1 MAVDAFAQAESSPSR
16 LGDRGV
22 TVMGI
27 LNVTPDSF
35 SDGGQFQQ
43 TQSAIERAV
52 LMSQQGASIIDVGGE
67 STRPRSKGISVD
79 EELDRVIPVI
89 EGIRKRIDTLIS
101 IDTSKPIVMQ
111 EAVSAGAGFINDVRA
126 LREPEALC
134 TAAQLG
140 VPICLV
146 HMKGEPHTMQDNP
159 TYGNVVND
167 VRAFLKSRA
176 GVCEKAGIA
185 ATDIYLDPGFGFGKA
200 LEHNMELLRNLG
212 RLIELG
218 WPVLIGL
225 SRKQMV
231 GALLGD
237 LKRDRTAG
245 SVALAMLAAV
255 KGVSILRVHDV
266 AETIDAIRVLGK
278 VGAVELA
285 F

>member
-1 MAVDAFAQAESSPSR
+1 M
-16 LGDRGV
+16 

-89 EGIRKRIDTLIS
+89 EGIRKRIGTLIS

-134 TAAQLG
+134 TAARLG

-146 HMKGEPHTMQDNP
+146 HMKGEPRTMQDNP
-159 TYGNVVND
+159 TYGNVVTD

-176 GVCEKAGIA
+176 DACEKAGIA

-200 LEHNMELLRNLG
+200 LEHNMDLLRNLG

-237 LKRDRTAG
+237 PKRDRTAG
-245 SVALAMLAAV
+245 SVALAMLAAE
-255 KGVSILRVHDV
+255 KGASILRVHDV
-266 AETIDAIRVLGK
+266 AETVDAIRVLGK
-278 VGAVELA
+278 VGAVELD